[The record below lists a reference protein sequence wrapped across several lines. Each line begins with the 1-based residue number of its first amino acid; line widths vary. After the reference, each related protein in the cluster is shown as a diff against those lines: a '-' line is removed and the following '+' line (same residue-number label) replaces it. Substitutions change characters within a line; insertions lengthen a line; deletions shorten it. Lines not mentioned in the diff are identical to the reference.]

1 MTAGAE
7 VFSWAV
13 FCFRAKEGRE
23 GLVPLQETGKSPA
36 GKVRENT
43 AVAATGEEAEIPG
56 FWGIFLPDST

>member
-1 MTAGAE
+1 MTAGTE

-13 FCFRAKEGRE
+13 CCFRAKEGRE

-43 AVAATGEEAEIPG
+43 AVAAAGGEAEIPG
-56 FWGIFLPDST
+56 LWGIFLPDST